1 MNIKKKKSKSIRLL
15 ASKNKHTK
23 KQTQIHKHRH
33 KHYVSHNKVNKPH
46 IAHKQPIKELYKV
59 LSKQTNNTRTSI
71 MRNTETQANNIQPEL
86 THLGNLDNLDNPK
99 PTMCAPF
106 ITPLTLS
113 KTKYLTQSNVNVIK
127 SATSESCF
135 TIEALRKIAD
145 KWNTTHPDMSI
156 EYNDMTTGKYLWSA
170 INNVMKAQCNNEV
183 CWIKQDFIKNSSL
196 YNQLLKNF
204 KPIMPDVWKE
214 KPTEWLDTYNIQ
226 NVMTQYEKK
235 FPNYEFI
242 GPVPM
247 DFDKKVEFGQ
257 CVVDELCKI
266 NLRKLLDNGKN
277 NIGIVFNLDDHDQGG
292 SHWVALHCSIND
304 GAIYYWDSY
313 AMKPDKEV
321 VILMKR
327 LKTQGAQIGHN
338 LKIRI
343 NNQRHQYK
351 TSECGMYC
359 IYFLTSLLEGK
370 TFNNIIKNIVDD
382 DTMNSKR
389 LQFFNNI

>member
-1 MNIKKKKSKSIRLL
+1 MSIKKKNYKSMRLI
-15 ASKNKHTK
+15 ASKHKHTK
-23 KQTQIHKHRH
+23 KQTKKQKQNQNQNQNQNQKQNQNQNQKQKATNIYIKNNIP
-33 KHYVSHNKVNKPH
+33 YVAS
-46 IAHKQPIKELYKV
+46 KQPIKELYKV
-59 LSKQTNNTRTSI
+59 LSKQSNNTQLENLVNPTPP
-71 MRNTETQANNIQPEL
+71 ETTL
-86 THLGNLDNLDNPK
+86 
-99 PTMCAPF
+99 CAPF
-106 ITPLTLS
+106 ITPLDLS
-113 KTKYLTQSNVNVIK
+113 KTKHLTNSNINVIK

-170 INNVMKAQCNNEV
+170 INNVMKSQCNNEV
-183 CWIKQDFIKNSSL
+183 CWIKQDFIKNSKL

-204 KPIMPDVWKE
+204 KPLMPDIWKE

-266 NLRKLLDNGKN
+266 NLQQLLDNGKN
-277 NIGIVFNLDDHDQGG
+277 NIGIVFNLDNHDQDG

-313 AMKPDKEV
+313 AMNPDKEV
-321 VILMKR
+321 VILMNR
-327 LKTQGAQIGHN
+327 LKKQGARIGYN

-351 TSECGMYC
+351 NSECGMYC

-389 LQFFNNI
+389 LAYFNNI